1 MFEPCVALRKTFRTC
16 FEVLY
21 PEYLETQSTIERIK
35 YFINN

>member
-1 MFEPCVALRKTFRTC
+1 MCIRDRHLGHV
-16 FEVLY
+16 FEVQY